1 MAGKPKRVEEQA
13 DYVRTGV
20 RFPASPPMLA
30 GAMAAQGAVNTEVPG
45 SSPGRAADV
54 VDNVSGIV
62 YHQRVITSKCK
73 LVRQSLA
80 TT

>member
-1 MAGKPKRVEEQA
+1 MG
-13 DYVRTGV
+13 T
-20 RFPASPPMLA
+20 MLA

-54 VDNVSGIV
+54 VDNVIGIV

-73 LVRQSLA
+73 LVRHSLA
-80 TT
+80 LLSNYQ